1 MLQRMKRLCRVTAD
15 NVYYSRLCGSICL
28 SCCNWRFVRNDELK
42 FVHIVNMIR
51 MLTAQV
57 LMSMRLHKRVQQ
69 RVLKNEA
76 GTISMAWSSRFA
88 PFPTPTPPLPP
99 PPPCLCCR
107 KRSSRLCGLLPLLPG
122 RMHLSRQTLTRHHT
136 IAWMD
141 ASFRIMVIKENRVCF
156 LFEGGYEV
164 REDIRLLD
172 IEAVEQLDDVDALW
186 AGGVD
191 VARNTSRKKRTDRRL
206 THQKSGI
213 MLKPAS
219 EHNVART
226 SFCIRS
232 NQNQN
237 HILRYLPAGVKRP
250 SSLSPF
256 YPQPHLLPAR
266 PPRFLL
272 LLSRLHAGYFAH
284 VKPCEPRTETPEQR
298 SKALEAIESAIE
310 QAVARAVQQAAQTPI
325 ERARSTISQVS
336 TFSLR
341 YPHVSSSWLM
351 PLCTHLYKQ
360 VESRHAV
367 SFHLGRSGF
376 NSCAFSNRRNV
387 LRKR

>member
-1 MLQRMKRLCRVTAD
+1 MRFVTAA
-15 NVYYSRLCGSICL
+15 S
-28 SCCNWRFVRNDELK
+28 W
-42 FVHIVNMIR
+42 
-51 MLTAQV
+51 Q
-57 LMSMRLHKRVQQ
+57 
-69 RVLKNEA
+69 
-76 GTISMAWSSRFA
+76 
-88 PFPTPTPPLPP
+88 
-99 PPPCLCCR
+99 
-107 KRSSRLCGLLPLLPG
+107 
-122 RMHLSRQTLTRHHT
+122 
-136 IAWMD
+136 D
-141 ASFRIMVIKENRVCF
+141 ASFQANANETPHDRLDGRFFRIMVIKENRVCF
-156 LFEGGYEV
+156 LFEEGYEV